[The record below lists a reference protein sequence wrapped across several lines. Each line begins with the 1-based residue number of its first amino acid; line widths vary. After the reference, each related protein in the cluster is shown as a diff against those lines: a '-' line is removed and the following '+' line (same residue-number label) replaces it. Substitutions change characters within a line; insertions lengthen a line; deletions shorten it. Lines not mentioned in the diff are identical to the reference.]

1 MFVIVKQTT
10 HQILVINRIYW
21 TLLMMVQLTFIRL
34 LPRVDDDYKNFL
46 N

>member
-1 MFVIVKQTT
+1 
-10 HQILVINRIYW
+10 
-21 TLLMMVQLTFIRL
+21 MMVQLTFIRL